1 MRKLFVL
8 LVVAALAV
16 PAWADYTSTVKADNP
31 LSFWEFED
39 AASSNGSVCADSM
52 GIENGLYK
60 NTTTSG
66 AADVALVPGIIG
78 KAAQFNGATS
88 GGKGSYVQIND
99 NSYWSYGGVNYRL
112 ESSTTCT
119 IEVMAKPTSPVT
131 NYGRLLSHANGGS
144 ANYALGLTNGV
155 DPQVMV
161 VGAGGTWYSWP
172 PIDCNNWDH
181 IAVTYV
187 YDGTNTTKTFYLNGV
202 NKGTNSIAGALAPPD
217 NWSELILGAEGNAGY
232 VYNGYNGL
240 LDEVAYYNYALSGG
254 QIAAHVAAIPEP
266 ATIALLGLGLA
277 LLRKKRS

>member
-31 LSFWEFED
+31 LSFYEFED
-39 AASSNGSVCADSM
+39 AASTNGSTAADSM
-52 GIENGLYK
+52 GVENGLYK
-60 NTTTSG
+60 NTSTTG
-66 AADVALVPGIIG
+66 VADVGLVPGLIG
-78 KAAQFNGATS
+78 KAARFYDASS

-119 IEVMAKPTSPVT
+119 LELLAKPTNPT
-131 NYGRLLSHANGGS
+131 ANYDRMLSHANGGS
-144 ANYALGLTNGV
+144 ANYALGLTNGS
-155 DPQVMV
+155 PQVMV
-161 VGAGGTWYSWP
+161 IGAGGTWYSWP
-172 PIDCNNWDH
+172 PLDTNSWNH
-181 IAVTYV
+181 IAVTYT
-187 YDGTNTTKTFYLNGV
+187 YDGTNTTKTLYLNGV
-202 NKGTNSIAGALAPPD
+202 NKGNAVQAGALAPPD

-232 VYNGYNGL
+232 VYNSYSGL
-240 LDEVAYYNYALSGG
+240 LDEVAYYNYALTGA

-277 LLRKKRS
+277 LLRKRS